1 MFDKRKFP
9 RLGEI
14 WELDYRTIKLEQF
27 KKNPLSSFTVN
38 ISGGGIRFEADEE
51 IPTGTMLALELKS
64 TIFPTS
70 IIGLAKTIWCK
81 KKRKEDKYDVGVE
94 FWWTGWKDNNAQQK
108 VADYISKQIPKQG
121 KKA

>member
-38 ISGGGIRFEADEE
+38 ISGGGICFEADEE
-51 IPTGTMLALELKS
+51 IPEGTMLALELKS

-94 FWWTGWKDNNAQQK
+94 FWWTGWKDNDAQLK